1 MCIRLREDLGG
12 KGILNLKVGR
22 VYGKEWMD
30 VSGEEV
36 MGKRD

>member
-1 MCIRLREDLGG
+1 MGLGG
-12 KGILNLKVGR
+12 KEILNLKVGG
-22 VYGKEWMD
+22 VYGEERMD